1 MFQKGDAMS
10 RAIDH
15 IVLCVNDLD
24 AAIATYAQLGF
35 TVTPRAVHPFGTGN
49 ALVQLDGMY
58 IELLAVIDPDKIA
71 ETDLAQPF
79 SFPIYNRD
87 YLRHREGMSM
97 LALQS
102 DDAGQDREK
111 FMAAGAAV
119 PPVFHFERDAKTP
132 EGDTVGVAFS
142 LAYANHPLLRHA
154 VTFVCQHRHPVQNF
168 YFPAYQNHRNGALA
182 IGRIIV
188 DHWAADAVHDFYAEI
203 GVDVIVDALHGDELV
218 ARYGVEDSAFPTDGF
233 AGFELLVDD
242 MAKIVDAAM
251 AMGAIEK
258 DGMLVIPPSRLF
270 GVMVVI
276 KKAA

>member
-1 MFQKGDAMS
+1 MS

-24 AAIATYAQLGF
+24 AAISAYARLGF

-58 IELLAVIDPDKIA
+58 IELLSVVDPDKIA
-71 ETDLAQPF
+71 ETDLAEPF

-102 DDAGQDREK
+102 DDAEEDREK
-111 FMAAGAAV
+111 FMVAGAAV

-168 YFPAYQNHRNGALA
+168 YFPAYQTHQNGALA
-182 IGRIIV
+182 IGKVHI
-188 DHWAADAVHDFYAEI
+188 DHWAAEAVRDFYQEI
-203 GVDVIVDALHGDELV
+203 GVDGIVDALHGNELV
-218 ARYGVEDSAFPTDGF
+218 ARYGVEDQAFPTDGF
-233 AGFELLVDD
+233 AGFELIVDD
-242 MAKIVDAAM
+242 MAKISDAATE
-251 AMGAIEK
+251 MGAVENNGALI
-258 DGMLVIPPSRLF
+258 LPPSKFF
-270 GVMVVI
+270 GVMMVI
-276 KKAA
+276 RTK

>member
-1 MFQKGDAMS
+1 MS

-15 IVLCVNDLD
+15 IVLCVNDID
-24 AAIATYAQLGF
+24 AAIASYVQLGF

-79 SFPIYNRD
+79 SFPVYNRD

-102 DDAGQDREK
+102 SDAELDKRK

-132 EGDTVGVAFS
+132 DGETVGVAFS
-142 LAYANHPLLRHA
+142 LVYANHPLLRHA

-168 YFPAYQNHRNGALA
+168 YFPTYQNHRNGALA
-182 IGRIIV
+182 LGKV
-188 DHWAADAVHDFYAEI
+188 VLDHWAAEAVHDFYEEI
-203 GVDVIVDALHGDELV
+203 GVNAVVDAMQGDEL
-218 ARYGVEDSAFPTDGF
+218 ATRYGVEDPAFPKDGF
-233 AGFELLVDD
+233 AGFELIVDD
-242 MAKIVDAAM
+242 MSKIADAAM
-251 AMGAIEK
+251 AMGAIKK
-258 DGMLVIPPSRLF
+258 DGMLIIPPSKFF
-270 GVMVVI
+270 GVMMVI
-276 KKAA
+276 IAK

>member
-1 MFQKGDAMS
+1 MT

-24 AAIATYAQLGF
+24 AAISAYSKLGF

-49 ALVQLDGMY
+49 ALVQLDGAY
-58 IELLAVIDPDKIA
+58 IELLSVVDPDKIA

-79 SFPIYNRD
+79 SFPLYNRD

-102 DDAGQDREK
+102 DDAEGDREK

-132 EGDTVGVAFS
+132 DGDTVGVAFS

-154 VTFVCQHRHPVQNF
+154 VTFVCQHRHLVQDF
-168 YFPAYQNHRNGALA
+168 YFPAYQTHANGAVR
-182 IGRIIV
+182 IGKVII
-188 DHWAADAVHDFYAEI
+188 DHWAADVVRDFYAEI
-203 GVDVIVDALHGDELV
+203 GVEGIVDSFHDDEIV
-218 ARYGVEDSAFPTDGF
+218 EHYGLEDPAFPKDGF
-233 AGFELLVDD
+233 AGFELIVDD
-242 MAKIVDAAM
+242 LAKISEAAISL
-251 AMGAIEK
+251 GAIEQG
-258 DGMLVIPPSRLF
+258 DALVLPPSRFF
-270 GVMVVI
+270 GVMMVI
-276 KKAA
+276 RAQ

>member
-1 MFQKGDAMS
+1 MS

-24 AAIATYAQLGF
+24 AAIAVYTQLGF

-49 ALVQLDGMY
+49 ALIQLDGMY

-102 DDAGQDREK
+102 RDAEQDRQK
-111 FMAAGAAV
+111 FIAAGAAV

-132 EGDTVGVAFS
+132 DGETVGVAFS

-168 YFPAYQNHRNGALA
+168 YFPDYQSHQNGAVA
-182 IGRIIV
+182 IGKVLV
-188 DHWAADAVHDFYAEI
+188 DHWAAEAVRDFYEEI
-203 GVDVIVDALHGDELV
+203 GVDAIVDALHGDELIS
-218 ARYGVEDSAFPTDGF
+218 RYGVEDSAFPTDGF
-233 AGFELLVDD
+233 AGFELIVDD
-242 MAKIVDAAM
+242 IAKIADAAV
-251 AMGAIEK
+251 AMGAVEK
-258 DGMLVIPPSRLF
+258 DGMLIIPPSRFF
-270 GVMVVI
+270 GVLMVI
-276 KKAA
+276 KAK

>member
-1 MFQKGDAMS
+1 MPRAM
-10 RAIDH
+10 DH

-24 AAIATYAQLGF
+24 SAISAYSQLGF

-58 IELLAVIDPDKIA
+58 IELLSVVDPAKVA

-102 DDAGQDREK
+102 DDAEHDRDK
-111 FMAAGAAV
+111 FIEAGAAV

-132 EGDTVGVAFS
+132 DGDTVGVAFS

-168 YFPAYQNHRNGALA
+168 YFPAYQSHTNGAVA
-182 IGRIIV
+182 IGKV
-188 DHWAADAVHDFYAEI
+188 LLNHWAAEVVQEFYGEI
-203 GVDVIVDALHGDELV
+203 GIDGIVDALHGDELV
-218 ARYGVEDSAFPTDGF
+218 SRYGVEDPAFPTDGF
-233 AGFELLVDD
+233 AGFELIVDD
-242 MAKIVDAAM
+242 ISKISEAAI
-251 AMGAIEK
+251 AMGAIEHNG
-258 DGMLVIPPSRLF
+258 DLVLPPSRFF
-270 GVMVVI
+270 GVMMVI
-276 KKAA
+276 KAQ